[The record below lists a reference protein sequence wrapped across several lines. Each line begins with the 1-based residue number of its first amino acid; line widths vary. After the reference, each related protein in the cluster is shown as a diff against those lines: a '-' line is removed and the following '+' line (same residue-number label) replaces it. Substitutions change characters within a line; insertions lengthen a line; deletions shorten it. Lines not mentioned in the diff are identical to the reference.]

1 MSDLDNIPA
10 PLATLFGLV
19 ANAFDLLEETTGQE
33 VALDLFF
40 EEVEFEGEKPRIC
53 LTVND
58 LVSAYHEGN
67 TYTVVLTLADGD
79 DPHPW
84 FTRETPEAAAGQ
96 VLRLL
101 ADAEFL
107 TEHDLAAMRPA
118 VEPEA
123 G

>member
-10 PLATLFGLV
+10 PLGALFGLV
-19 ANAFDLLEETTGQE
+19 SNAFDLLEEATGQE

-40 EEVEFEGEKPRIC
+40 EEVEFEGEKPRLC

-58 LVSAYHEGN
+58 LVSAYHEGGA
-67 TYTVVLTLADGD
+67 YTVVLTLAEGD

-84 FTRETPEAAAGQ
+84 FTRETPEAAAAQ

-107 TEHDLAAMRPA
+107 TDDDLAAMRPA

-123 G
+123 

>member
-10 PLATLFGLV
+10 PLGALFGLV
-19 ANAFDLLEETTGQE
+19 SNAFDLLEEATGQE

-40 EEVEFEGEKPRIC
+40 EEVEFEGEKPRLC

-58 LVSAYHEGN
+58 LVSAYHEGGA
-67 TYTVVLTLADGD
+67 YTVVPTLAEGD

-84 FTRETPEAAAGQ
+84 FTRETSEAAAAQ

-107 TEHDLAAMRPA
+107 TEDDLAAMRPA

-123 G
+123 